1 MSSRRLQS
9 VLVAL
14 AILAGAAGA
23 HRSASAQLVLDSL
36 KDREG
41 VGLVDRIGSMVPLDA
56 RLTDPMGRSVRL
68 GDYFDGTRPVLL
80 VPAYLDCPLLCTMVF
95 DRVKAA
101 LNEMSWTAGDQFRVV
116 TYSFDHRDTPTKA
129 RIKQEAL
136 MLGYD
141 REIKDPQ
148 SAWAFLVGDAETVR
162 SISTALGYHYKYLPE
177 TGEYSHNAAIYFIR
191 PDGTVHNFIEGLE
204 YPADQITLALSE
216 ASSGKAGTVFERM
229 VFACYRY
236 DPKTGLYKIHP
247 MTVMRIG
254 GGITAAALVTFLGAL
269 WITGRLRKRRD
280 ASRAPRA
287 SSARGLSDAATQRT
301 GVGIGAGQSYTA
313 AGSTV

>member
-1 MSSRRLQS
+1 MAFSRIHR
-9 VLVAL
+9 VLVTIGA
-14 AILAGAAGA
+14 LAGALCAPGA
-23 HRSASAQLVLDSL
+23 ASAQLILDSL

-41 VGLVDRIGSMVPLDA
+41 VGLVDRVGAVLPLDA
-56 RLTDPMGRSVRL
+56 KLTDPMGKAVRL

-95 DRVKAA
+95 ERVQDAIDK
-101 LNEMSWTAGDQFRVV
+101 MSWTAGNEFRIV

-129 RIKQEAL
+129 RIKQESL
-136 MLGYD
+136 LLGYD

-148 SAWAFLVGDAETVR
+148 SAWAFLVGDAGTVR
-162 SISTALGYHYKYLPE
+162 TISTALGYHYKYLPE
-177 TGEYSHNAAIYFIR
+177 TGEFSHNAAIYFVR

-204 YPADQITLALSE
+204 YPPDQLTMALSE
-216 ASSGKAGTVFERM
+216 AASGKVGTVFERM

-254 GGITAAALVTFLGAL
+254 GGVTAAALGAFLAVL
-269 WITGRLRKRRD
+269 WITGRFRKRDR
-280 ASRAPRA
+280 
-287 SSARGLSDAATQRT
+287 SSTRGSHSDAITQRT
-301 GVGIGAGQSYTA
+301 GVGIGAGQPYTA